1 MLFYENELS
10 AGKTAS
16 LNLHRDNIKQK
27 TFTKSLIKNQ
37 MIFCEIN
44 KRSKDNGQTIY
55 SKWPD

>member
-55 SKWPD
+55 SK